1 MKKLVASAIA
11 LLIGSAQVAQA
22 RQPIITDVLWPNI
35 SSYCTFLR
43 AGQEFDFNNP
53 DSWRFVFFDNIDTI
67 TGSNARYAYIGLHH
81 QLRQLE
87 ELDTISSGEGEL
99 RTYRTW
105 GEPSYEVTVSMIK
118 GEGGYEST
126 SFTGTISVSGPGG
139 EEEIEFHGDCGV

>member
-1 MKKLVASAIA
+1 MKRLIA
-11 LLIGSAQVAQA
+11 TLAVIAATAPAAQA
-22 RQPIITDVLWPNI
+22 QQPIITDIHWPYI

-43 AGQEFDFNNP
+43 AGQNFDYNDF
-53 DSWRFVFFDNIDTI
+53 DSWRFVFFDNTDTI

-87 ELDTISSGEGEL
+87 EMDTMTSGEGEL
-99 RTYRTW
+99 RKYRTW

-118 GEGGYEST
+118 GEGSYEST
-126 SFTGTISVSGPGG
+126 GFTGTISVSGPGG